1 MPSEVGIQRH
11 PHSAILAIPTDL
23 GRSEFY
29 NDVYTNGC
37 YTADI
42 MGCNWTCQHCWSA
55 YGWEGALRNAGM
67 EPRFKLDPAEVAVK
81 LIRGMKNNAQSMCRI
96 SGGEATMYWDHT
108 VELIAEFLKRTEGV
122 RFHMPPITEARGEP
136 LGIIIET
143 NGSMLDKKR
152 IDDLE
157 ERFGEQAQRV
167 VLSIG
172 FKATH
177 PEALAE
183 LTGLPLK
190 VAATAH
196 QKQMDALLYIALEAK
211 YLDFWASFL
220 DRYTDPGIY
229 AALQR
234 EVERARSGAG
244 RNFAI
249 QPFKS
254 YGDANRLWT
263 PKRFRGR
270 SMKEPSP
277 ERDEEIITQFIDADG
292 GTASFDELEAQ
303 IVADLEKVKAGPG
316 DAERQE
322 ELEEE
327 LLELMETRPSQT
339 MVPVERPDD
348 DELLNI
354 QLGFTD
360 AVDQQGFADG
370 AVK

>member
-1 MPSEVGIQRH
+1 M
-11 PHSAILAIPTDL
+11 LAKYKGTLVAPYHRFRPT
-23 GRSEFY
+23 EFY
-29 NDVYTNGC
+29 SDVYVNG
-37 YTADI
+37 TFSADCV
-42 MGCNWTCQHCWSA
+42 GCNWTCAGCWSA
-55 YGWEGALRNAGM
+55 YGWEGILRTQGL
-67 EPRFKLDPAEVAVK
+67 EPRYELTPAEVAVK

-96 SGGEATMYWDHT
+96 TGGEITMYWDHMM
-108 VELIAEFLKRTEGV
+108 ELISEFLTRTEGV
-122 RFHMPPITEARGEP
+122 RFHMPPITEPRGEP
-136 LGIIIET
+136 LGIILET

-152 IDDLE
+152 IDEIE

-196 QKQMDALLYIALEAK
+196 QKQMDALLYLALEAK
-211 YLDFWASFL
+211 YVGFWASFL
-220 DRYTDPGIY
+220 DKYTDPGIY

-249 QPFKS
+249 QPYKN
-254 YGDANRLWT
+254 YNVAAARLFT

-292 GTASFDELEAQ
+292 GTKSFDELEAQ
-303 IVADLEKVKAGPG
+303 ITADLAKVENPARK
-316 DAERQE
+316 EQ
-322 ELEEE
+322 LEEE
-327 LLELMETRPSQT
+327 LLELMETRPSET
-339 MVPVERPDD
+339 VVPVERPED

-354 QLGFTD
+354 QLGFAD
-360 AVDQQGFADG
+360 AVEAQGFDEG